1 MVDHRERRFS
11 IDPGKGRKMDGC
23 PYSVYEDGRDVK
35 DYIIPPDGY
44 VFRGFL
50 FDPEASNQ
58 IYDGKL
64 IAQYDKEPLNNILKS
79 NLWKFLL
86 PVIIIAVIAAI
97 VLLAVSVF
105 KDPKPTTPSKSP
117 QTIEVPNIVEEPQ
130 THVEI
135 VEATKPVEKAVPTE
149 NVTSTEAVE
158 ASATEAPAE
167 NVEIVETVKTPVP
180 TVTPA
185 PVNDTVKQFH
195 YEFWGLIHQRES
207 KMETYIALY
216 EKYRKK
222 VSGEEYNYLRLTIL
236 KDFASFK
243 TWSGKLKKIPAAQLE
258 STKTIKD
265 LKQRIKE
272 IP

>member
-1 MVDHRERRFS
+1 MVEHKERRFS

-23 PYSVYEDGRDVK
+23 PYSVYEDGRDVQ

-64 IAQYDKEPLNNILKS
+64 IAQYDKEPLNNLLKS
-79 NLWKFLL
+79 NLWKILL
-86 PVIIIAVIAAI
+86 PLIIVAVIAAI

-105 KDPKPTTPSKSP
+105 KDPKPTSTSSKP
-117 QTIEVPNIVEEPQ
+117 QTVEAPAVAEAPQ
-130 THVEI
+130 TPVET
-135 VEATKPVEKAVPTE
+135 VEATTPVEEVTPAEVVEPTE
-149 NVTSTEAVE
+149 NIEVAEAV
-158 ASATEAPAE
+158 APAE
-167 NVEIVETVKTPVP
+167 TVKPAPPV
-180 TVTPA
+180 VTPA
-185 PVNDTVKQFH
+185 PVNDTVNQFLS
-195 YEFWGLIHQRES
+195 EFWGLIHQRES

-222 VSGEEYNYLRLTIL
+222 VSSDEYNYLRLSIL
-236 KDFASFK
+236 KDYASFK
-243 TWSGKLKKIPAAQLE
+243 TWAGKLKKIPNAELE
-258 STKTIKD
+258 SVTTLKD
-265 LKQRIKE
+265 LKQKIKE